1 MIALRSGRGGARLV
15 VDGGGS
21 WSDFGLV
28 GVTRSLASF
37 FSTVSNN
44 QLKQHSWSH
53 IRTLC
58 EP

>member
-1 MIALRSGRGGARLV
+1 MIALRSGRGGAPLV

-21 WSDFGLV
+21 WSDFGLF

-37 FSTVSNN
+37 F
-44 QLKQHSWSH
+44 LRSH

-58 EP
+58 ES